1 MDFHNFP
8 KGFWDLGV
16 YLVHPPEFCAGLVTP
31 TPWTWAR
38 TPLRYWGRL
47 VETTTISENGKQ
59 VPAWVLKLETMAE
72 DIKSAAAARGQRHG
86 VLSGGDEDVEMLK
99 NRLAR

>member
-1 MDFHNFP
+1 MGFHDFP
-8 KGFWDLGV
+8 KILGKSRCV
-16 YLVHPPEFCAGLVTP
+16 SRPPRWVLCRPSHIHPGMGAHTC
-31 TPWTWAR
+31 
-38 TPLRYWGRL
+38 RYWGRL

-86 VLSGGDEDVEMLK
+86 VLSGGDEHVEMLK